1 MSSATAAAPKTGTS
15 GSPLHALRRRLTLL
29 LIGASVLP
37 MTIVSLGGWVVF
49 RGLIADRVAEHL
61 QTVVHDHANTIDF
74 IWRSG

>member
-15 GSPLHALRRRLTLL
+15 GRLCMLSRRRLTLL

-49 RGLIADRVAEHL
+49 RG
-61 QTVVHDHANTIDF
+61 
-74 IWRSG
+74 